1 MRRSDVAAVLATS
14 IALWTGAAGSAA
26 AQEPATA
33 PYACLP
39 GGLVDAAF
47 RDAALQALDRL
58 VVHAPGKS
66 ADGAI
71 KVHHSPGH
79 LDPQGAVWHYVS
91 AYQVNLGLL
100 GVLRVAPQRAPMAAQ
115 WLRWQAAHTTLTGPS
130 ESVVF
135 DHWVRASDLLES
147 TCPPGKGARAC
158 PQVDAYDSTAASL
171 LLMAQAYAQATQ
183 DRTVLREPP
192 VRRALEEAAATL
204 ARLTQPH
211 GLPWA
216 KPDHQVAYLMDAVE
230 VAAGW
235 RAWARLQ
242 RDVYGIPQAAKN
254 SLAHAQRTD
263 AAIQKHLWHAPSHTW
278 RVSLDAAKPD
288 FRQWYPD
295 TVAQAWP
302 LLWRD
307 GTASVTATEGSVP
320 AARAQRVW
328 QQAAARWQ
336 GQAGWSQRNVDPE
349 GFWWPAV
356 AVAARCVG
364 DDVAAGAWVARA
376 RSAWMRPD
384 TPFAWPFQVADLQWL
399 LWLADPV
406 SPQGV
411 PAL

>member
-1 MRRSDVAAVLATS
+1 MDAT
-14 IALWTGAAGSAA
+14 
-26 AQEPATA
+26 
-33 PYACLP
+33 
-39 GGLVDAAF
+39 F

-58 VVHAPGKS
+58 VVRAPGKS

-100 GVLRVAPQRAPMAAQ
+100 GVLRVAPQLAPTAAQ
-115 WLRWQAAHTTLTGPS
+115 WLRWQAAHTTPTGPS

-135 DHWVRASDLLES
+135 DHWVRASDLQES
-147 TCPPGKGARAC
+147 TCPPGKSARAC

-171 LLMAQAYAQATQ
+171 LLLARAYAQASA
-183 DRTVLREPP
+183 DRAVLRELP

-230 VAAGW
+230 VSAGW
-235 RAWARLQ
+235 RAWAQLQ
-242 RDVYGIPQAAKN
+242 REIYGIPQAAKN
-254 SLAHAQRTD
+254 SLAFAQRTD
-263 AAIQKHLWHAPSHTW
+263 AAVQKNLWHAPSQSW

-288 FRQWYPD
+288 FSHWYPD
-295 TVAQAWP
+295 TVAQSWP
-302 LLWRD
+302 LLWMD
-307 GTASVTATEGSVP
+307 GTAPEGSG
-320 AARAQRVW
+320 AAVSRAQSVW
-328 QQAAARWQ
+328 RQAAAPWQ
-336 GQAGWSQRNVDPE
+336 GRAGWPQRNVDPE

-356 AVAARCVG
+356 AVAARCIG
-364 DDVAAGAWVARA
+364 DDVAAAAWVARA
-376 RSAWMRPD
+376 RSVWLRPEA
-384 TPFAWPFQVADLQWL
+384 PFAWPFQVADLQWL

-406 SPQGV
+406 PLPGAPV
-411 PAL
+411 L

>member
-1 MRRSDVAAVLATS
+1 MRRSDIAAVLATS
-14 IALWTGAAGSAA
+14 IALWTGSVGSAGLPAPSAGA
-26 AQEPATA
+26 A
-33 PYACLP
+33 ACRP
-39 GGLVDAAF
+39 GGLVDAVF

-58 VVHAPGKS
+58 VVRAPGKT

-71 KVHHSPGH
+71 KVHHSTGH

-100 GVLRVAPQRAPMAAQ
+100 GVLRVAPRLAPTAAQ
-115 WLRWQAAHTTLTGPS
+115 WLRWQATHTTPTGPS

-135 DHWVRASDLLES
+135 DHWVRASDLQES
-147 TCPPGKGARAC
+147 TCPPGKSTRSC

-171 LLMAQAYAQATQ
+171 LLLARAYAQATA
-183 DRTVLREPP
+183 DRAVLREPS

-204 ARLTQPH
+204 VRLTQPH

-230 VAAGW
+230 VSAGW
-235 RAWARLQ
+235 RAWAQLQ
-242 RDVYGIPQAAKN
+242 RDVYGIPQAAKI
-254 SLAHAQRTD
+254 SQDFAQRTD
-263 AAIQKHLWHAPSHTW
+263 TAIQKHLWHDPSQTW
-278 RVSLDAAKPD
+278 RVSLDAAVPD
-288 FRQWYPD
+288 FRRWYPD

-302 LLWRD
+302 LLWMD
-307 GTASVTATEGSVP
+307 GVFPDSLAAAT
-320 AARAQRVW
+320 RAQSVW
-328 QQAAARWQ
+328 RQAAVPWK
-336 GQAGWSQRNVDPE
+336 GQTGWPQRNVDPE

-364 DDVAAGAWVARA
+364 DDASAAAWVARA
-376 RSAWMRPD
+376 RSIWMQPEV
-384 TPFAWPFQVADLQWL
+384 PFAWPFQVADLQWL

-406 SPQGV
+406 SSTGG